1 MHSINALIVLND
13 LALAGPSYNY
23 KNPVIANQG
32 DILTGSNAG
41 GVGGF
46 NVFLVDENPE
56 ILAVTQTTINNTNS
70 FIVPSGK
77 NFYLH
82 YGNAYG
88 STLKVNGGNP
98 VFDDQLLLFSGDT
111 LNHNTSTLMAINGY
125 LFDEEF
131 FIDCGAGGGSSS
143 SPNLSDQS
151 ENTSNIAS
159 QINISNYTGID
170 CESLNNLNYGDIVF
184 TGQGQS
190 SMVVPGAACGSNEQS
205 SGFIQSNALNTLT
218 SQPWTNYYCFFSV
231 NDTIVL
237 GSIPTTC
244 CMNYGS
250 TSLSIVY

>member
-1 MHSINALIVLND
+1 
-13 LALAGPSYNY
+13 
-23 KNPVIANQG
+23 
-32 DILTGSNAG
+32 
-41 GVGGF
+41 
-46 NVFLVDENPE
+46 
-56 ILAVTQTTINNTNS
+56 
-70 FIVPSGK
+70 
-77 NFYLH
+77 
-82 YGNAYG
+82 
-88 STLKVNGGNP
+88 
-98 VFDDQLLLFSGDT
+98 
-111 LNHNTSTLMAINGY
+111 MAINGY

-190 SMVVPGAACGSNEQS
+190 SMVVPGAACGSSPQS
-205 SGFIQSNALNTLT
+205 SGFLQSNALNTLS

-237 GSIPTTC
+237 GSIPYTC
-244 CMNYGS
+244 CMNNGT
-250 TSLSIVY
+250 TSLSIKYYGEYTSEFDPNSTTGISYLNNGAILLPGNIYSLEGGASYTNATPYDMDPLIFNELGVYASNGGVVFWPTNYFAYTYSGIGYYIYGKSLKNF